1 MPAGRNPGI
10 FRAPLG
16 RSRQPMA
23 RMTAPAWRVKDAVVG
38 VDGGYGPIRRDVQYH
53 GVELVGDLPLFY
65 LRDKAGGVLRPG
77 QFFLEGVEPEAVVD
91 ALI

>member
-16 RSRQPMA
+16 RSRAHGEDDCPGLEG
-23 RMTAPAWRVKDAVVG
+23 KDAVVG